1 MAEMRTELQSIFDG
15 AEGEGGIHLSSAEG
29 PDSGPDSESEPASEV
44 DAESDPGSDS
54 MDLAS
59 ADS

>member
-1 MAEMRTELQSIFDG
+1 MAEMRTELQAIFDG
-15 AEGEGGIHLSSAEG
+15 AEGEGGIQLSPTE
-29 PDSGPDSESEPASEV
+29 PPDSETDAQPEQVPGV